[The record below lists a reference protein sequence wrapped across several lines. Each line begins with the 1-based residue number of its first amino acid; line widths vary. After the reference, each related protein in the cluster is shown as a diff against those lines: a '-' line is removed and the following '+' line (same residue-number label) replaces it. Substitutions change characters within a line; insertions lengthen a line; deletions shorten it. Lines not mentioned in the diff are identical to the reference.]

1 MFTIAYTHMATTT
14 TTAVTSEILGDF
26 TIKNIC
32 VQYDISCWIALM
44 KLIYSFIMIV
54 DLTILRSVSFANIV
68 IGS

>member
-1 MFTIAYTHMATTT
+1 MATTT

-54 DLTILRSVSFANIV
+54 DLRSVSFANIV